1 MVAQWAVVLCVIAV
15 LAQWTVMLCVPF
27 VLLQSVGTVDCHAVC
42 HVCVIAGCICWWW
55 CGGLSCCVS
64 CLCHCRMLVQWTVM
78 LCVIA
83 GCWHIVSLDCHAV
96 CHCRVCLL
104 VVVTQ
109 WTVMLCVMFVSAHNV
124 EAAIVDNVHQISE
137 KVVRRFTSFGYL
149 RECADK

>member
-1 MVAQWAVVLCVIAV
+1 M
-15 LAQWTVMLCVPF
+15 
-27 VLLQSVGTVDCHAVC
+27 C
-42 HVCVIAGCICWWW
+42 HVCVIAGCI
-55 CGGLSCCVS
+55 
-64 CLCHCRMLVQWTVM
+64 CRMLVQWTVM